1 MKNSS
6 SVYEAIEIHN
16 EHVDKL
22 QALGKVLLEQYSNIE
37 ETPVNETFC
46 EVFNGVVGNAIYLC
60 CEANELEGE
69 ANWMTTLDWHVIDKV
84 EEHHDP
90 EYIITLKLGK
100 NSDVLVDIMDAG
112 DMWESWLYRK
122 DMGIKSY
129 MFGWPKVQHSKSGKE
144 EYYDLDAYI
153 DMVCG
158 NVEEY
163 LWDYDEEFGDECDG
177 CNGCCCE
184 NCNHRDCLN

>member
-1 MKNSS
+1 MKNNS
-6 SVYEAIEIHN
+6 SVYEAIDIHN

-22 QALGKVLLEQYSNIE
+22 QAFGKALLEQYSNVE
-37 ETPVNETFC
+37 ETPINEAFC
-46 EVFNGVVGNAIYLC
+46 EVFNGAIGNAIYLC

-69 ANWMTTLDWHVIDKV
+69 VNWMTTADWHVVDKV
-84 EEHHDP
+84 EEDHDP
-90 EYIITLKLGK
+90 EYITTLKLGK
-100 NSDVLVDIMDAG
+100 NSEILVDIMDAG

-122 DMGIKSY
+122 DMGVKSY
-129 MFGWPKVQHSKSGKE
+129 MFGWPKVQHLKSCRE

-158 NVEEY
+158 SVEEY
-163 LWDYDEEFGDECDG
+163 LLGYDEEFGDECD
-177 CNGCCCE
+177 GCCCE